1 MATVSFD
8 SAFMKQILP
17 STPIDYAKD
26 IFVVRDQSESARS
39 LVFSIGSDD
48 QLFLL
53 RPQKDHGIT
62 SVLNLHSLLGLAPNA
77 RVSKLAVSQGRDFS
91 IYIVFA
97 VNAVEA
103 GESAKIYVM
112 VPTKPDE
119 WLDANEST
127 DFSGS
132 HFVPNPDG
140 LQVGNVKRLYIAVR
154 NLLVISEQT
163 WNNHSCAGGDQ

>member
-1 MATVSFD
+1 MAAVSFD

-26 IFVVRDQSESARS
+26 IFVVRDQSESAHS

-62 SVLNLHSLLGLAPNA
+62 SVLNLHPLLGLAPGA
-77 RVSKLAVSQGRDFS
+77 RVSKLAVSQGRDFN
-91 IYIVFA
+91 IYIAFVI
-97 VNAVEA
+97 NAVQADEP
-103 GESAKIYVM
+103 AKIYVM
-112 VPTKPDE
+112 LPTKPDV

-127 DFSGS
+127 DLSS
-132 HFVPNPDG
+132 YLVPN
-140 LQVGNVKRLYIAVR
+140 LYGNLVSVVKRLYIAVR
-154 NLLVISEQT
+154 DLSIKKNI
-163 WNNHSCAGGDQ
+163 C